1 MTKIVSRFKTYMTE
15 PTKCFTPKCKA
26 HCCINA
32 PLPEGFLQ
40 KHKDKIQL
48 DIFSAT
54 NIGIND
60 PKDTY
65 NSIVYNTRP
74 IKFMGYDKNGNSL
87 VGIPKEV
94 IEQYQI
100 QSMEQVEALLKLYD
114 GVQNYC
120 PFITEHAK
128 CTVYKDRP
136 PICKDFGTDLT
147 NPLNK
152 CPEKASRLEILIK
165 YKEYFVEGVKS
176 DLKKLKQL
184 FVKG

>member
-40 KHKDKIQL
+40 KYKDKIQL

-65 NSIVYNTRP
+65 NSIVYNTKP
-74 IKFMGYDKNGNSL
+74 IKFMGFDEKGNPL

-100 QSMEQVEALLKLYD
+100 QSMEQV
-114 GVQNYC
+114 
-120 PFITEHAK
+120 
-128 CTVYKDRP
+128 
-136 PICKDFGTDLT
+136 
-147 NPLNK
+147 
-152 CPEKASRLEILIK
+152 
-165 YKEYFVEGVKS
+165 
-176 DLKKLKQL
+176 
-184 FVKG
+184 